1 MMKKHLI
8 PSLAALALA
17 VNANAAD
24 LTAPASGGFDWNATN
39 AWNAGT
45 ATWNSVTPDNAIFL
59 HSGGRTVGINATTT
73 AGNVS
78 VTMDSNTL
86 TFGGSSTLNITT
98 SLTKNGAGVL
108 SINGATLAGAFNA
121 NVNGGVFEIR
131 MNNTSWTGNTTVA
144 NGATLRVASNNNAL
158 GSGTVNLQNGST
170 FAFGVGGSG
179 VTLSNNVTV
188 SGDINLANTRNS
200 GSASFTIGTTGLN
213 TFNLGG
219 ATRAISATATNLG
232 DIINIQSAISNGG
245 INLSGNATVRF
256 GGSSTTNTYTGMT
269 TLGSGFTGQL
279 QLSTGNTTTGVGS
292 TAIAGDVTINAGT
305 LMLRNNDQIA
315 NTSTVTMTGGTF
327 RLQDEGSNNR
337 TDTVAAL
344 VFNGGNVTG
353 GGGLALGGTAAN
365 GTLRINSGGIL
376 SGNGTGLSINA
387 TILNAGGQIRPGSS
401 GDSNAGTLGIS
412 SASGLTWNGE
422 ASSIAQMRFNLGPSS
437 DQIALTGALAKGTGS
452 FFVFDFLGFNATTA
466 ADYTLMTFASSSG
479 FSAGNFTATNITFDS
494 GLSGS
499 FLLNSGN
506 LVYSVIPEPTAWA
519 LLAAGLTVVT
529 IFRRRKNS

>member
-1 MMKKHLI
+1 MKKYLL

-17 VNANAAD
+17 ANANAAT
-24 LTAPASGGFDWNATN
+24 LTANSTGTFNWNDAGVWSGS
-39 AWNAGT
+39 
-45 ATWNSVTPDNAIFL
+45 TWNSVTPDDGVINSSA
-59 HSGGRTVGINATTT
+59 GRTITVDGATT
-73 AGNVS
+73 AGTLTANQ
-78 VTMDSNTL
+78 TSNTL
-86 TFGGSSTLNITT
+86 TLGNSGTLTINT
-98 SLTKNGAGVL
+98 SLLKQGAGTLRVD
-108 SINGATLAGAFNA
+108 GPLAGAFSTTIS
-121 NVNGGVFEIR
+121 GGVLELR
-131 MNNTSWTGNTTVA
+131 SNAGAGRVGDTTVQ
-144 NGATLRVASNNNAL
+144 NGATLRVSNTNTAL
-158 GSGTVNLQNGST
+158 GTGTVNLEGGST
-170 FAFGVGGSG
+170 FAYGVSGSG

-200 GSASFTIGTTGLN
+200 GSASFTIGTTGVN

-315 NTSTVTMTGGTF
+315 NTSTVAMTGGTF

-344 VFNGGNVTG
+344 VFNGGTFAG

-365 GTLRINSGGIL
+365 GTLSVNSGGIL
-376 SGNGTGLSINA
+376 SGNGTGLNIAS
-387 TILNAGGQIRPGSS
+387 TVLNAGGQIRPGSS

-412 SASGLTWNGE
+412 SSSGLTWNGE
-422 ASSIAQMRFNLGPSS
+422 ASSVAQMRFNLGPSS
-437 DQIALTGALAKGTGS
+437 DQIALIGALTKGTGS

-466 ADYTLMTFASSSG
+466 ADYTLMTFASQTG
-479 FSAGNFTATNITFDS
+479 FSVGNFTATGITFDS
-494 GLSGS
+494 GLSGQ
-499 FLLNSGN
+499 FALNSGN